1 MVTARRGD
9 IMMEENDL
17 LQSEKSDSPNCCCS
31 KRVGQL
37 MPNLVAQ
44 IIY

>member
-17 LQSEKSDSPNCCCS
+17 LQSEKSDSPT
-31 KRVGQL
+31 V
-37 MPNLVAQ
+37 VARKESVN
-44 IIY
+44 